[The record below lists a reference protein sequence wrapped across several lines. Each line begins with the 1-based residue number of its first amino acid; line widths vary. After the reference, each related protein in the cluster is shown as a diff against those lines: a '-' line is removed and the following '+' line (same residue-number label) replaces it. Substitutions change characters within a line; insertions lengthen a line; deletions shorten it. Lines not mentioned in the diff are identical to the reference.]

1 MATMTFQKIF
11 GNLSS
16 NKNVKNI
23 LSDFQK
29 LSKELRQKGGKL
41 NTRLTS
47 EKAKT
52 MQQAKSQYKKILTK
66 VGISQKQLDR
76 EVGKALSLIKKS
88 AADVEKNLQFYRN
101 KATAQSHKIE
111 KMILKKSPGAPRAAA
126 KTTKKKT
133 ARKTARKAT
142 RKTV

>member
-1 MATMTFQKIF
+1 MATMTFQKIL
-11 GNLSS
+11 GNLST

-29 LSKELRQKGGKL
+29 LSKELRQKGGQL
-41 NTRLTS
+41 NTRFTS

-52 MQQAKSQYKKILTK
+52 MQQARTQYKKILTK

-76 EVGKALSLIKKS
+76 EVDKALKLIKKS
-88 AADVEKNLQFYRN
+88 AANVEKNLHFYSK
-101 KATAQSHKIE
+101 KATEQSQKIE
-111 KMILKKSPGAPRAAA
+111 KIMNKKAAAPRSAV
-126 KTTKKKT
+126 KTTKKK
-133 ARKTARKAT
+133 ASRKAVRKTS

>member
-1 MATMTFQKIF
+1 MATMTFQKIL
-11 GNLSS
+11 GNLST

-29 LSKELRQKGGKL
+29 LSKELRQKGGQL
-41 NTRLTS
+41 NTRFTS

-52 MQQAKSQYKKILTK
+52 MQQARTQYKKILTK

-76 EVGKALSLIKKS
+76 EVDKALKLIKKS
-88 AADVEKNLQFYRN
+88 AANVEKNLHFYSK
-101 KATAQSHKIE
+101 KATEQSQKIE
-111 KMILKKSPGAPRAAA
+111 KIISKKAAAPRSAV
-126 KTTKKKT
+126 KTTKKK
-133 ARKTARKAT
+133 ASRKAVRKST

>member
-1 MATMTFQKIF
+1 MATMTFQKIL
-11 GNLSS
+11 GNLST

-29 LSKELRQKGGKL
+29 LSKELRQKGGQL
-41 NTRLTS
+41 NTRFTS

-52 MQQAKSQYKKILTK
+52 MQQARTQYKKILTK

-76 EVGKALSLIKKS
+76 EVDKALKLIKKS
-88 AADVEKNLQFYRN
+88 AANVEKNLHFYSK
-101 KATAQSHKIE
+101 KATEQSQKIE
-111 KMILKKSPGAPRAAA
+111 KIMLNKKTAAPRSAA

-133 ARKTARKAT
+133 SRKAVRKTT

>member
-1 MATMTFQKIF
+1 MATMTFQKIL
-11 GNLSS
+11 GNLST

-29 LSKELRQKGGKL
+29 LSKELRQKGGQL
-41 NTRLTS
+41 NTRFTS

-52 MQQAKSQYKKILTK
+52 MQQARTQYKKILTK

-76 EVGKALSLIKKS
+76 EVDKALKLIKKS
-88 AADVEKNLQFYRN
+88 AANVEKNLHFYSK
-101 KATAQSHKIE
+101 KATEQSQKIE
-111 KMILKKSPGAPRAAA
+111 KIMNKKAAAPRSAA
-126 KTTKKKT
+126 KTTKKK
-133 ARKTARKAT
+133 ASRKAVRKTS